1 MRAGDV
7 HDLGRAKT
15 EFMLPIERELLGVG
29 LVHDP
34 DRGSDDEEEGERA

>member
-1 MRAGDV
+1 VRAGEV

-15 EFMLPIERELLGVG
+15 KFMLPIELELLGVG
-29 LVHDP
+29 LVHEP